1 MVIFKLKLKR
11 MNTNLSGNWLF
22 KFKGKETSVTT
33 NIIHFNA
40 ESLEEGLKCFEISD
54 VCKFSVKFI
63 NTK

>member
-1 MVIFKLKLKR
+1 